1 MGLKPAEVRAMTP
14 DETNLLIEGW
24 NAAQAEASG
33 EVQAPTDA
41 EYEALVELYG

>member
-1 MGLKPAEVRAMTP
+1 MTP

-33 EVQAPTDA
+33 DVQAPSDD
-41 EYEALVELYG
+41 EYEALVARYG